1 MASRKCTPEQLP
13 QVIQSILN
21 EYEGDITD
29 NIPEIAERVGKEG
42 VKALKSASKSS
53 FGGTGKY
60 ASGWTSQTE
69 HGRLSTTVTIY
80 NGRLPGLPHLLE
92 HGHANVNGGRTP
104 GKVHIAPVEQK
115 LVKEFEEKVENELTR
130 SG

>member
-21 EYEGDITD
+21 EYVDDITD
-29 NIPEIAERVGKEG
+29 NIPEIAEKVAKKG
-42 VKALKSASKSS
+42 VLALKNATKATVK
-53 FGGTGKY
+53 GNKY
-60 ASGWTSQTE
+60 WKGWTSQTE
-69 HGRLSTTVTIY
+69 HGRLSTKVTIY

-92 HGHANVNGGRTP
+92 HGHANVDGGRTP
-104 GKVHIAPVEQK
+104 GRVHIAPVEEK